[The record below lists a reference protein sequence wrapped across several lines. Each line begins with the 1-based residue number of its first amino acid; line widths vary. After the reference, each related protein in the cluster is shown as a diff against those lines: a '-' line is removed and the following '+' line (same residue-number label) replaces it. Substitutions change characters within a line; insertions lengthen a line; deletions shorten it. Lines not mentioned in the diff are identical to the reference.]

1 MDIKVVSKCLE
12 QFNRA
17 LAANGSHNELRS
29 LIKAL
34 QSSAEVFRR
43 DVQQTDCLPA
53 VVPWYAKS
61 EPHGTGVSAAK
72 MSYEPDSGTH
82 EPCQET

>member
-12 QFNRA
+12 QLIRE
-17 LAANGSHNELRS
+17 LAANGTYNDMQS

-43 DVQQTDCLPA
+43 DV
-53 VVPWYAKS
+53 
-61 EPHGTGVSAAK
+61 E
-72 MSYEPDSGTH
+72 
-82 EPCQET
+82 QE